1 MERIPIKSPIV
12 VTEPGDADVFET
24 VEAAESYVEHYD
36 VGVLTAYDSEGR
48 LLRLLPTT
56 PRITIEAAEW
66 TPNHIEEAREVLLQ
80 FLQAVGESDETLSS
94 RALGEL
100 FAIALKYRT
109 R

>member
-1 MERIPIKSPIV
+1 MERIGIKAPIV

-24 VEAAESYVEHYD
+24 VEAAERYVEHYD
-36 VGVLTAYDSEGR
+36 VGCLTAYDSEGR

-66 TPNHIEEAREVLLQ
+66 TPNHVEQARDVLLQ

-94 RALGEL
+94 RSLAEL
-100 FAIALKYRT
+100 FTIGLKYRT